1 MFLTKKK
8 LYSQHFIIII
18 YLCGLMTIHYLVLLN
33 TVLSKRRKAY
43 LQTTLLNF
51 SGHSGV
57 FPRPLGISLLLC
69 NSHVMS
75 NDTRVLWIQFRIE
88 QRQKTKNKSYYPFS
102 IIGHHSNHLECSAV
116 HECDVL
122 TVLQEVME
130 QKSLP

>member
-1 MFLTKKK
+1 
-8 LYSQHFIIII
+8 
-18 YLCGLMTIHYLVLLN
+18 MTIHYLVLLN
-33 TVLSKRRKAY
+33 TVLSKRRKVY

-88 QRQKTKNKSYYPFS
+88 QRQKTKTNH
-102 IIGHHSNHLECSAV
+102 IIRF
-116 HECDVL
+116 
-122 TVLQEVME
+122 Q
-130 QKSLP
+130 